1 MSDGST
7 IQTSTVYVSV
17 GNKLRVYK
25 SVDEVPPDV
34 RKQLEQSTTGA
45 NSISILIADDRGREE
60 IARAI
65 GGLPTPVQSRLAGRL
80 QARKEAKET
89 RLPLWKS
96 WKLWVEIALVGGT
109 GLIVWLAF
117 TWR

>member
-1 MSDGST
+1 MNDGRT
-7 IQTSTVYVSV
+7 IQTSTIYVSV

-25 SVDEVPPDV
+25 SVDEIPPDV
-34 RKQLEQSTTGA
+34 RKKLEQSTTGA
-45 NSISILIADDRGREE
+45 NSVSILIADDRGREE

-80 QARKEAKET
+80 QARKEAKENQNAF
-89 RLPLWKS
+89 WNS
-96 WKLWVEIALVGGT
+96 WKLWVEIGLVGGA
-109 GLIVWLAF
+109 GLVVWLAF